1 MGLKF
6 PCTHPGPPP
15 PRGHCSLI
23 CTTVSACIGADPV
36 AESKGWE
43 GRRATEVW
51 QQSPREPLYGCRQV
65 T

>member
-6 PCTHPGPPP
+6 TCTHPGPPP
-15 PRGHCSLI
+15 RTGHCSLI
-23 CTTVSACIGADPV
+23 CMRVSACIGAGPV

-43 GRRATEVW
+43 GRRASEAW
-51 QQSPREPLYGCRQV
+51 QQRPREPLRGCRQV